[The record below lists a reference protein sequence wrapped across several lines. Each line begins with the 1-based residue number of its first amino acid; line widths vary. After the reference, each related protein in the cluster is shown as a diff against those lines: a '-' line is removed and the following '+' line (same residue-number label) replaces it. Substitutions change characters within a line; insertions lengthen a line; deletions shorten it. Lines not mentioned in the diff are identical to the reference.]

1 MKRQLL
7 SLVAVVLMTGTA
19 SAASLRGGG
28 AAATCGCICPDDAC
42 LALYECSQAEHDA
55 EMLRC
60 NLPGGIPLEPGPVIP
75 SGGKGARQLYTT
87 FAADAVVASQPLAA
101 SQCKA
106 SPADIT
112 FCTDAFVAAGCPT
125 NGVKAKAAGWPSAA
139 VTARCGAVLDKTD
152 SCHLFARTMT
162 RCVGLGPLAAQS
174 SLAGGDA
181 HGCIPSAGY
190 EWCDS
195 LQKCY
200 RSFEEQCP
208 IMQTNGKARQLFTEF
223 EFEAAAALQKD
234 EQGAT
239 CGCICPTDK
248 CLGLYQ
254 CSPVERAAQL
264 AARCP
269 AHKAD
274 RRMWSTIGRD
284 FGNLGKGIAGVLNKA
299 ACPVMKAAA
308 KIVVPGAAMVT
319 SEAVCVA
326 DDVEVAGACE
336 LAGGGPEDPFA
347 DTCAGVLATAVEV
360 ACEAA
365 LHGGF
370 ELTADGVIKKLGC

>member
-42 LALYECSQAEHDA
+42 LAPYECSQAEHDA

-87 FAADAVVASQPLAA
+87 FAADAVAASQPLAA

-152 SCHLFARTMT
+152 SCHLFARCPARAMAQGAADTSSFNCYA
-162 RCVGLGPLAAQS
+162 RPAALPLSA
-174 SLAGGDA
+174 
-181 HGCIPSAGY
+181 PSASSVARLKRAKAKPGHR
-190 EWCDS
+190 
-195 LQKCY
+195 
-200 RSFEEQCP
+200 RS
-208 IMQTNGKARQLFTEF
+208 
-223 EFEAAAALQKD
+223 
-234 EQGAT
+234 
-239 CGCICPTDK
+239 
-248 CLGLYQ
+248 
-254 CSPVERAAQL
+254 
-264 AARCP
+264 AARYMASAFP
-269 AHKAD
+269 
-274 RRMWSTIGRD
+274 RRLD
-284 FGNLGKGIAGVLNKA
+284 LPL
-299 ACPVMKAAA
+299 P
-308 KIVVPGAAMVT
+308 
-319 SEAVCVA
+319 
-326 DDVEVAGACE
+326 
-336 LAGGGPEDPFA
+336 
-347 DTCAGVLATAVEV
+347 
-360 ACEAA
+360 
-365 LHGGF
+365 
-370 ELTADGVIKKLGC
+370 